1 MNNTLLPGFNRPV
14 SQARVIDRELLRV
27 AQQSAR
33 CRRNWECANGLLRM
47 AYGCEEYMHTTRLK
61 AVLLRNGDQ
70 IVDVDGLMV
79 ISNFQMDTMENIVT
93 YTATKPDGKASER
106 WADMNI
112 YFDKVVG

>member
-1 MNNTLLPGFNRPV
+1 MSTLLPGYDRPAP
-14 SQARVIDRELLRV
+14 QARVIDRELLRV

-33 CRRNWECANGLLRM
+33 RRRNWECANGLLRM
-47 AYGCEEYMHTTRLK
+47 AYGCEEYMHTTRVK

-93 YTATKPDGKASER
+93 YTATKPDGSVSQR
-106 WADMNI
+106 WADMDTL
-112 YFDKVVG
+112 FDKVVG

>member
-1 MNNTLLPGFNRPV
+1 MNNTLLPGYDRPV
-14 SQARVIDRELLRV
+14 ATARIIDRELLRV

-33 CRRNWECANGLLRM
+33 RRRNWECANGLLRM
-47 AYGCEEYMHTTRLK
+47 AYGCEERMHTTRVK

-93 YTATKPDGKASER
+93 YTATKPDGSVFQR
-106 WADMNI
+106 WAAMDTL
-112 YFDKVVG
+112 FDKVMS